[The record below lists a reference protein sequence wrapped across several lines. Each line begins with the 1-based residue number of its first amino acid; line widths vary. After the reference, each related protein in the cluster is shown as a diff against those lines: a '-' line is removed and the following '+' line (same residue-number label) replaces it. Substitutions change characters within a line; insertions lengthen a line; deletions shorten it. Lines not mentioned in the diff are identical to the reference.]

1 MARFKHPPE
10 MKRKALRMF
19 KEGMTSYAVSVVL
32 EISSSTAIRWQ
43 DEMGFGPDRRTPGA
57 RKRPIPDDLAQQ
69 AEYHGS
75 LQRLCSHYHSSDS
88 TVRRWLK
95 ESGIVLA
102 TRAPSDAK
110 TPLPTWW
117 EDAGK
122 MTKAEIK
129 ERANVSYK
137 VVDRWLRETGVTPRR
152 APKAVDLMNVMG
164 KANRVSV
171 SGGLTLL
178 DHAANHLRRAGYSNV
193 HRADLPLYEGRS
205 TTWGDAHGV
214 PRGGKDHYVV
224 GRLGAMHARQMV
236 ALAVQHG
243 WSAAW

>member
-129 ERANVSYK
+129 AGADPNVLHWNEDPADLARQAVDPAREGREADTGLRQRKDRVRRRDDQVARERDLEAAAHRDP
-137 VVDRWLRETGVTPRR
+137 VDRRDHRLAEPALGFLQCPALALR
-152 APKAVDLMNVMG
+152 
-164 KANRVSV
+164 
-171 SGGLTLL
+171 
-178 DHAANHLRRAGYSNV
+178 
-193 HRADLPLYEGRS
+193 
-205 TTWGDAHGV
+205 
-214 PRGGKDHYVV
+214 VV
-224 GRLGAMHARQMV
+224 GMGIGDRSSHWVLV
-236 ALAVQHG
+236 
-243 WSAAW
+243 